1 MGESALALLNNQ
13 EGAAKIAAWG
23 AAPVRG
29 AWSKLTSVVECAFT
43 NLVQLSEGKL
53 SKMET
58 AKNMASCWWEKK
70 VSDDEL
76 KDEI

>member
-1 MGESALALLNNQ
+1 MH
-13 EGAAKIAAWG
+13 
-23 AAPVRG
+23 R
-29 AWSKLTSVVECAFT
+29 FT

>member
-1 MGESALALLNNQ
+1 MGRSTRSGRMVQTDLCLSN
-13 EGAAKIAAWG
+13 
-23 AAPVRG
+23 VHR
-29 AWSKLTSVVECAFT
+29 FT